1 MVRSLALAVTEGV
14 YGGHE
19 FTAPP
24 RPPSDSERAL
34 NKCPNHVWPDLYFQ
48 QIGDGK
54 EAVYVKASQIL
65 SGVGGYLVTHWEY
78 LVEKAADPAS
88 VSTWIRVED
97 ADRDGRPLWFI
108 PKFQEPFVFPLHSYV
123 GEARAKRAKDM
134 NVEIV
139 WSVFAAEEFSSSA
152 RFFTALCGS

>member
-1 MVRSLALAVTEGV
+1 MVGSLALAVTEGV

-24 RPPSDSERAL
+24 RPLSDSERAL
-34 NKCPNHVWPDLYFQ
+34 NKCPNHVWPDLFYFQ

-54 EAVYVKASQIL
+54 EAVYVKASRFYPAL
-65 SGVGGYLVTHWEY
+65 FFLLGGYLVTHWQY
-78 LVEKAADPAS
+78 LAEKAADPAS

-108 PKFQEPFVFPLHSYV
+108 PE
-123 GEARAKRAKDM
+123 
-134 NVEIV
+134 
-139 WSVFAAEEFSSSA
+139 
-152 RFFTALCGS
+152 